1 MEGLPAL
8 APVKI
13 LILIAVERPAVFV
26 VNFPAS
32 RNAEKRLLQNHN
44 NIKIT
49 FRFIKEQGLDKT
61 GEILKSTI
69 ERAKAGSQIA
79 FSSLLDIFWNDVY
92 GFQLIRTK
100 NENDAEDITIQ
111 TFSRAFDKLDSYDSA
126 YEFKTWLITIS
137 KNLHVDLIRKRKRNV
152 LNSTDSG
159 NNEAIKKVLDDAPTA
174 EDQLITDQ
182 NLAKLLQNIKQ
193 LKPHYQKVINLRY
206 FNELSYAEIAKE
218 LGEPVNNVKVKL
230 LRAKKL
236 LAEIIKSK
244 R

>member
-1 MEGLPAL
+1 M
-8 APVKI
+8 
-13 LILIAVERPAVFV
+13 
-26 VNFPAS
+26 
-32 RNAEKRLLQNHN
+32 
-44 NIKIT
+44 
-49 FRFIKEQGLDKT
+49 DKT
-61 GEILKSTI
+61 DETLMSTI
-69 ERAKAGSQIA
+69 DRAKAGNQIA
-79 FSSLLDIFWNDVY
+79 FSSLLDTFWNDVY

-111 TFSRAFDKLDSYDSA
+111 TFSRAFDKLDSYDPA

-152 LNSTDSG
+152 LNGTDSG

-182 NLAKLLQNIKQ
+182 NLANLLQNIKQ

-206 FNELSYAEIAKE
+206 FNELSYTEIAKE